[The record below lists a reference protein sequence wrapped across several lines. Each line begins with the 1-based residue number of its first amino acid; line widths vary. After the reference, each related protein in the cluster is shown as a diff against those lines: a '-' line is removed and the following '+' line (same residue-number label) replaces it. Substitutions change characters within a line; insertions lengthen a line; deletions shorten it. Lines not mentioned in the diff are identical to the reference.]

1 MGWFLNLAI
10 RNVFRNT
17 RRSLLTAATVFF
29 GTAILTIGLSWI
41 TGVLGGLI
49 DNIAAN
55 AGEVR
60 VVTPEFEAREQLMP
74 LHLNIADSDPV
85 VQAIEDH
92 GLQAWPMI
100 RTGATA
106 TVGEEIGEVFCQVVG
121 APTEWMQAQLGLD
134 EKLASGRFIEAELG
148 EAMIGLAL
156 ADELG
161 AVVGDELVLLGQ
173 TQDGSISPIKAEI
186 VGIVDTGN
194 IVGNRQAFL
203 PLEQIRWMADMDGG
217 AVEVVVA
224 TGQDVGAARQ
234 VAADLRALPGLE
246 GLTVQ
251 AWNERDPYA
260 SLYDINNAILYVLA
274 GAIVFIT
281 ALGVLNT
288 MLMSVLE
295 RTGEIGVL
303 RAMGMKGGTVVSMFV
318 LEATCIGTLGS
329 LLGVLV
335 GSGPAWLL
343 ETNGIELGA
352 DVASKVT
359 MPVNNT
365 FYGDLSPEI
374 VALCFVLGLAIAV
387 LGALIPSLRA
397 TAIQPVDAMRS
408 RR

>member
-1 MGWFLNLAI
+1 MVWFLNLAL

-29 GTAILTIGLSWI
+29 GTAVLTIGLSWI
-41 TGVLGGLI
+41 TGVLGGVI

-55 AGEVR
+55 AGEIR

-74 LHLNIADSDPV
+74 LHLNIVDSAPV
-85 VQAIEDH
+85 VEAIEAE
-92 GLQAWPMI
+92 GMRAWPLI

-121 APTEWMQAQLGLD
+121 APTDWMVTALELD
-134 EKLASGRFIEAELG
+134 TKLADGRFIEAELG
-148 EAMIGLAL
+148 ETVIGTAL
-156 ADELG
+156 AEDLG

-173 TQDGSISPIKAEI
+173 TQDGSISPVKADI

-203 PLEQIRWMADMDGG
+203 SIEQMRWMADMDGG
-217 AVEVVVA
+217 AVEIMVQSDA
-224 TGQDVGAARQ
+224 DVGDARLT
-234 VAADLRALPGLE
+234 AESLRTVPGLE

-251 AWNERDPYA
+251 AWNERDPYGA
-260 SLYDINNAILYVLA
+260 IYDINKAILYVLA

-288 MLMSVLE
+288 MMMSVLE

-303 RAMGMKGGTVVSMFV
+303 RAMGMKTGTVVSMFV
-318 LEATCIGTLGS
+318 LEAWCIGTLGS

-359 MPVNNT
+359 MPVNTT
-365 FYGDLSPEI
+365 FYGDLSIEI
-374 VALCFVLGLAIAV
+374 VGLSFVLGMAIAV
-387 LGALIPSLRA
+387 LGAFIPSLRA
-397 TAIQPVDAMRS
+397 TAIEPVDAMRS